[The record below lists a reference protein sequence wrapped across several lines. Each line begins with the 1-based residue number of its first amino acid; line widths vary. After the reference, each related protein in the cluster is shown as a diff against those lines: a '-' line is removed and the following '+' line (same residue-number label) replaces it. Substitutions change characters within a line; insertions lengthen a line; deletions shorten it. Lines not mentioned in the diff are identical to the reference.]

1 MCKRK
6 DRRPREARR
15 STDDAKQLIGN
26 IGKVEPGGPA
36 VEVEKAIAKMRARQ
50 VVGSTDG
57 AFAQE
62 FLK

>member
-1 MCKRK
+1 MKHA
-6 DRRPREARR
+6 EA
-15 STDDAKQLIGN
+15 TDDAKQLIGN

-57 AFAQE
+57 AFAME